1 MLLANSS
8 TILKKFLEFNA
19 SIVISTE
26 RSCWPDNNLVDRYP
40 IVDLDGYR
48 FLNSGGLLLLL
59 VNTYKLTIS
68 FHQRTSIYY
77 VLINCKTFI

>member
-59 VNTYKLTIS
+59 VNIRNSPL
-68 FHQRTSIYY
+68 
-77 VLINCKTFI
+77 VFIKEQVFIMY